1 MERVSQTMYVL
12 MHCWSPSMKSNNDG
26 FLMTEFLVYFFL
38 GTCLS
43 YCVVHFIVASSLH
56 MCREHKKI
64 GAITELL
71 TALDY
76 CGYTLENAPCD
87 KKLWKKMEPKLL
99 IWHDAHDTID
109 IGLRLAH
116 DKLVRIK
123 GTYSL
128 FKKSW
133 ISKKKAIL
141 ARNIKDVEFTWHED
155 SVASKKNIRY
165 ISCQLKRVLPDKDDD
180 YSVCKSVALENRI
193 LV

>member
-1 MERVSQTMYVL
+1 
-12 MHCWSPSMKSNNDG
+12 MKVTRDG
-26 FLMTEFLVYFFL
+26 FLMIEFLVYFFL
-38 GTCLS
+38 GACLS

-76 CGYTLENAPCD
+76 CTHTLENAPAD
-87 KKLWKKMEPKLL
+87 KQLWKKMEPKLL
-99 IWHDAHDTID
+99 VWHDVDTNVD
-109 IGLRLAH
+109 VGLRLAH

-128 FKKSW
+128 FKKAW
-133 ISKKKAIL
+133 TSKKKAIV
-141 ARNIKDVEFTWHED
+141 AQHIKDIEFSWHED

-165 ISCQLKRVLPDKDDD
+165 ISCVLKRVLPDGKDD
-180 YSVCKSVALENRI
+180 YAVSKSVALENRI
-193 LV
+193 LL